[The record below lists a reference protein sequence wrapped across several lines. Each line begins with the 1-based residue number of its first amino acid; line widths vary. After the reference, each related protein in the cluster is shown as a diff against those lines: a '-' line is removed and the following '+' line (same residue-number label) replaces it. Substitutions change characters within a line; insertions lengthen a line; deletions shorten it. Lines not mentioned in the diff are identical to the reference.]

1 MPKIITSRRLE
12 GESEKAR
19 EYVRTHIVLPSSV
32 LGLVFMV
39 AGMAALV
46 YQFVYIS
53 YDWRTF
59 VESAGLLLIGM
70 LFGWTQTRYH
80 QYLLRE
86 FPANFAGR
94 LRLFTKNPAKRPRKE
109 ATIPPIEHPK
119 RKLVPFGYALGAASL
134 FAAAAWSS
142 TLGQTYYV
150 AAFLLP
156 WVGFFWAKVYFW
168 RGVLLEVKSKK

>member
-32 LGLVFMV
+32 LGLIFMV
-39 AGMAALV
+39 AGMAALI
-46 YQFVYIS
+46 YQFLYIS

-59 VESAGLLLIGM
+59 AESAGLLLTGM
-70 LFGWTQTRYH
+70 VFGWAQTRYH
-80 QYLLRE
+80 HYLLRE
-86 FPANFAGR
+86 FPENFAGR
-94 LRLFTKNPAKRPRKE
+94 FRLFARNRAKRPRKE
-109 ATIPPIEHPK
+109 MTIPPIEHP
-119 RKLVPFGYALGAASL
+119 RRNLVPFGYALGTVVL
-134 FAAAAWSS
+134 FTAAAMSS

-168 RGVLLEVKSKK
+168 RGVLVEVNKKK

>member
-1 MPKIITSRRLE
+1 MPKIVTSHRLE
-12 GESEKAR
+12 GEADKAR

-32 LGLVFMV
+32 LGLIFMV

-46 YQFVYIS
+46 YQFLYIS

-59 VESAGLLLIGM
+59 AESAGLLLAGM
-70 LFGWTQTRYH
+70 LFGWGQTRYH
-80 QYLLRE
+80 QYLLRK
-86 FPANFAGR
+86 FPGNFAGR
-94 LRLFTKNPAKRPRKE
+94 FRLFAQNRAKRPRKE
-109 ATIPPIEHPK
+109 MTIPAIEHP
-119 RKLVPFGYALGAASL
+119 RRSLVPVGYALGAAVL
-134 FAAAAWSS
+134 FTVAALSS

-168 RGVLLEVKSKK
+168 RGVLVELKSKK

>member
-1 MPKIITSRRLE
+1 MPKIITSRRIE

-59 VESAGLLLIGM
+59 LESAGLLLMGM
-70 LFGWTQTRYH
+70 LFGWVQTRYH
-80 QYLLRE
+80 HYLLRE
-86 FPANFAGR
+86 FPETFAGR
-94 LRLFTKNPAKRPRKE
+94 MKLFAKNRAKRPRKE
-109 ATIPPIEHPK
+109 ITIPAIQH
-119 RKLVPFGYALGAASL
+119 RYRQYVPFGYAMGGIAL

-142 TLGQTYYV
+142 VLGQTYYV

-156 WVGFFWAKVYFW
+156 WVGFFWAKVFFW
-168 RGVLLEVKSKK
+168 RGMLLEMRRTA

>member
-1 MPKIITSRRLE
+1 MPKIITTRRLE

-32 LGLVFMV
+32 LGLIFMV

-46 YQFVYIS
+46 YQFLYIS

-59 VESAGLLLIGM
+59 AESAGLLLTGM
-70 LFGWTQTRYH
+70 LFGWAQTRYH
-80 QYLLRE
+80 HYLLRE
-86 FPANFAGR
+86 FPGTFAGR
-94 LRLFTKNPAKRPRKE
+94 FRLFAQNRAKRPRK
-109 ATIPPIEHPK
+109 AMTVPPIEHP
-119 RKLVPFGYALGAASL
+119 RRNLVPLGYALGAAVL
-134 FAAAAWSS
+134 FIAAAMSS

-156 WVGFFWAKVYFW
+156 WVGFFWAKVYCW
-168 RGVLLEVKSKK
+168 RGVLLELKSKK

>member
-1 MPKIITSRRLE
+1 MPKILTSRRIL

-32 LGLVFMV
+32 LGLIFMV
-39 AGMAALV
+39 AGMAALI

-59 VESAGLLLIGM
+59 LESASLLLLGM
-70 LFGWTQTRYH
+70 CVGWAQTRYH
-80 QYLLRE
+80 HYLLRE
-86 FPANFAGR
+86 FPENFAGR
-94 LRLFTKNPAKRPRKE
+94 MKLFARNRAKRPRKE
-109 ATIPPIEHPK
+109 LTIPPIEHPH
-119 RKLVPFGYALGAASL
+119 RKFVPAGYALGAVAL

-142 TLGQTYYV
+142 IQGQTYYV

-156 WVGFFWAKVYFW
+156 WVGFFWAKVFFW
-168 RGVLLEVKSKK
+168 RGVLVEMKR

>member
-32 LGLVFMV
+32 LGLMFMV

-46 YQFVYIS
+46 YQFLYIS

-70 LFGWTQTRYH
+70 VFGWMQTRYH
-80 QYLLRE
+80 HYLLRA
-86 FPANFAGR
+86 FPGNLASR
-94 LRLFTKNPAKRPRKE
+94 LRVFTKNPAKRPRKE
-109 ATIPPIEHPK
+109 AMTPPIEHP
-119 RKLVPFGYALGAASL
+119 RRNLVPFGYALGAVAL
-134 FAAAAWSS
+134 FGAAAWSS
-142 TLGQTYYV
+142 TFGQTYYV

-156 WVGFFWAKVYFW
+156 WVGFFWSKVYFW
-168 RGVLLEVKSKK
+168 RGVLLEVKNKK